1 MASKDPAPSLFPN
14 KEWQHSMISESSRC
28 FEHFSPLH
36 INDPI
41 CRPPQN
47 PMQYNKLQFLFYFNA
62 YVFIFTCAALNGS
75 HCSGRRPWWRRR
87 KYEQWPP
94 SFSLFFSST
103 ALVDCPHIAVAS
115 HPKGSWHWKSV
126 HVVHGPSHG
135 LRLHLTVDLLNLP
148 IYLHLTQLVDKKK
161 LENREKIKGF
171 NPIWRTFIIIISD
184 LHVWCLFY

>member
-1 MASKDPAPSLFPN
+1 MIPFVGHHRVQCDTINFSFCFILF
-14 KEWQHSMISESSRC
+14 
-28 FEHFSPLH
+28 
-36 INDPI
+36 
-41 CRPPQN
+41 
-47 PMQYNKLQFLFYFNA
+47 A

-87 KYEQWPP
+87 KYEQRPP

-171 NPIWRTFIIIISD
+171 NPIWRTFIIIIISD
-184 LHVWCLFY
+184 LHVWCLFFKCPLRIELLFWRVILTVLLLLVSIF